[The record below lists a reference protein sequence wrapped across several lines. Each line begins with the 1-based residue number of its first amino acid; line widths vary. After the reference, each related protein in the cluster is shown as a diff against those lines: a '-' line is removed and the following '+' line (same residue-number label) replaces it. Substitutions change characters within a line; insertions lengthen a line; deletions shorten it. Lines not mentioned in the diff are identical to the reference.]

1 VPTMSAQP
9 TRVPSPVPTSAPSPV
24 PSLSPTPLP
33 TLVPTVLCASG
44 TYYDGLECQNCDI
57 GRYSDNN
64 NNSAPWPTN
73 CTLCP
78 AGRYTT
84 EVGSPSC
91 LVCDTGKL
99 STPTRHTCKDC
110 QGE

>member
-1 VPTMSAQP
+1 
-9 TRVPSPVPTSAPSPV
+9 VPTSAPSPV

-33 TLVPTVLCASG
+33 TLVPTVSCVSG

-57 GRYSDNN
+57 GRYSDNSN
-64 NNSAPWPTN
+64 YSAPWPTN

-84 EVGSPSC
+84 EIGSPSC